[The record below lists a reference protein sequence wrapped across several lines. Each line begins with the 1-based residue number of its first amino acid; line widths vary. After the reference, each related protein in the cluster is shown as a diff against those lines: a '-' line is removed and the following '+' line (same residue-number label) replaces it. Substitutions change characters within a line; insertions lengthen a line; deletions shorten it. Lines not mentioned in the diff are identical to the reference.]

1 MINGKADLR
10 RTVAEEQCLEHGF
23 DFGETFCGQYHI
35 GPLSLPC
42 SERFVTNEISN
53 WRISHCPL
61 LHTCTIRDA
70 DGLKCGIIL
79 GHAVDNEGSYLTNTA
94 RLTAKA
100 GAADFFPPRKTSSN
114 GPLADL

>member
-1 MINGKADLR
+1 MINGETHLR

-23 DFGETFCGQYHI
+23 DFLETFRDQYHI

-42 SERFVTNEISN
+42 PERFVTNEISN